1 MVTFPFFL
9 GLGESSGELAE
20 AWQGECERGLQ
31 LGISQRGEEG
41 DWEKNGIQGKGLVGS
56 VGFIPRRWTRCF
68 VVSSVTDW
76 TAGRCFLDGIVSCV
90 HG

>member
-1 MVTFPFFL
+1 VTATFPFFL

-41 DWEKNGIQGKGLVGS
+41 EWEKNGV
-56 VGFIPRRWTRCF
+56 
-68 VVSSVTDW
+68 
-76 TAGRCFLDGIVSCV
+76 
-90 HG
+90 